1 MFEKVLFNAQYTN
14 CNNFV
19 QLCEGT
25 FSPPQSTNTIHIFQ
39 IQYNQKGKKN
49 CLMRNN
55 MQQNVILLL
64 YYFFDWPFREKF
76 VFEGIEAER
85 FWREW
90 SQGMVNL
97 SKKWKGRFWGDNILF
112 SGPRSYV
119 VYFDQPM
126 GAPQAVRWVD
136 RLLCRFNGT
145 RVMLTSSLLFY
156 ILFSHKMS
164 QKITKK
170 HIIKGV

>member
-1 MFEKVLFNAQYTN
+1 MRSTQIVTILFN
-14 CNNFV
+14 FV
-19 QLCEGT
+19 RELFLPHRVQI
-25 FSPPQSTNTIHIFQ
+25 QSIFFRSNTIR
-39 IQYNQKGKKN
+39 KWKKN

-112 SGPRSYV
+112 SGTRSYV